1 MFLAVRDRLQA
12 RRRPR
17 RRVLLLAALTSLLGL
32 ALLAGPAGAQGD
44 ERILATEVRGVI
56 TPVIANHLEDALEA
70 AEAGG
75 YHALLVE
82 LDTPGGLE
90 DAMRDIVKTFLP
102 ADIPVIVHVTPSG
115 ARAASA
121 GAIMTF
127 ASHVAVMAPGTN
139 IGAATPVPLEG
150 ELPEELANKIIQ
162 DSAAYAEAIA
172 QMRGRDVDFV
182 VDTVR
187 EGASASANEAL
198 EIGAID
204 LISPTRESL
213 LEDVDG
219 ISVFLNPRDAE
230 DPEGTGTE
238 VVLATDGAT
247 VDEFEMSFTRDI
259 LQALANPNLALIFLS
274 LGPLAILYEL
284 ASPGAI
290 IPGVIGAV
298 MLILGFFSLAVL
310 PVNIAGILLL
320 LIAIALFIT
329 ELFVP
334 GVGVFA
340 GAGAIALIAAGI
352 FLFEQPTGVG
362 VDLSFLIP
370 IALAVGL
377 AAVFIGR
384 FAWRIHRTRP
394 YTGQGGSYVGAVG
407 EVREAHGQTGRVW
420 VNGQMWRARTQDGD
434 LRRGERVEVRSVEG
448 LELVVAP
455 VQEDSPTTTPE
466 R

>member
-1 MFLAVRDRLQA
+1 MLPHPRPFV

-17 RRVLLLAALTSLLGL
+17 WRVLLLAALSSLLGL
-32 ALLAGPAGAQGD
+32 ALLAAPAGAQG
-44 ERILATEVRGVI
+44 ERILVAEVRGVI
-56 TPVIANHLEDALEA
+56 TPVMANHLEDAVEA

-102 ADIPVIVHVTPSG
+102 ADVPIIVHVAPSG

-127 ASHVAVMAPGTN
+127 ASHVAAMAPGTN

-172 QMRGRDVDFV
+172 QLRGRDVEFV

-187 EGASASANEAL
+187 EGRSASATEAL

-204 LISPTRESL
+204 VVTPTRASL
-213 LEDVDG
+213 LEDIDG
-219 ISVFLNPRDAE
+219 ESVFLNPRDAE
-230 DPEGTGTE
+230 DPEGTGEE
-238 VVLATDGAT
+238 VVLATADAT
-247 VDEFEMSFTRDI
+247 LEEFEMSWTRQL
-259 LQALANPNLALIFLS
+259 LQSLANPNLALIFLS

-320 LIAIALFIT
+320 LLAIAMFIA
-329 ELFVP
+329 ELFAP

-340 GAGAIALIAAGI
+340 GGGAIALIAAGV

-362 VDLSFLIP
+362 VDLTFLIP

-377 AAVFIGR
+377 AAIFIGR

-407 EVREAHGQTGRVW
+407 EVREARGRTGRVW
-420 VNGQMWRARTQDGD
+420 VNGQLWKARAEDGE
-434 LRRGERVEVRSVEG
+434 LRRGDRVEVQRVDG

-455 VQEDSPTTTPE
+455 VDEDTTAATE